1 MNGLKLLEWR
11 EENRFTELKNTH
23 TINNFLNYTSLKR
36 DLVRSL
42 GLTNNTFLNLLR
54 TPAYPPGIDWKL

>member
-11 EENRFTELKNTH
+11 EENGFTELKNTH

-42 GLTNNTFLNLLR
+42 RLTNNTFLNLLH
-54 TPAYPPGIDWKL
+54 TLAYPPGIAWKL